1 MDKVLKQIESRQ
13 KDYNEYISNQKKN
26 ADIIIKYY
34 ELNDI
39 LHCDMI
45 IKTILFIN
53 KLISNKKNIIN
64 DLIIEEDYIKI
75 IFKNNIFDN
84 IINIINIIK

>member
-1 MDKVLKQIESRQ
+1 
-13 KDYNEYISNQKKN
+13 
-26 ADIIIKYY
+26 
-34 ELNDI
+34 
-39 LHCDMI
+39 MI

-84 IINIINIIK
+84 IINIINIIKWKEKNIWMKDDILISN